1 MSEIREGRWDCS
13 ACGNANLGRFERC
26 RSCGMGRGSDVAF
39 YLPEG
44 QQVISD
50 AELLEDALSGPDWHC
65 DHCDSSNKAMET
77 SCVSCGNGR
86 DGQDAVHDRNID
98 RVSGS
103 TALERRSSVSDYKPS
118 RSAKRRRSA
127 LQNKGGWQGAKDGWT
142 EESHKW
148 SKAGQQFR
156 SSGLKARTIAPALA
170 IIAGLLALVLVVL
183 SFTMDFEKKGYIED
197 LTWQRSIGAE
207 RIVTLDETGW
217 SRPGDAYEVESRRK
231 IRSYKTVTIGYRTE
245 TRTSTERYQ
254 SGTES
259 YSCGQESLGNG
270 YFRTKTCTRATY
282 STRPVTTSHQVPIT
296 EEQPV
301 WDTWYSYKVDRWREI
316 RRVPAMGG
324 DTEPEWPEI
333 TFEQG
338 ERAGSQKGTYTYAVV
353 IDGDRKS
360 GEMSLDE
367 WIRLDEGDTVTVTT
381 NFWGRVKRI
390 VYGS

>member
-1 MSEIREGRWDCS
+1 
-13 ACGNANLGRFERC
+13 
-26 RSCGMGRGSDVAF
+26 
-39 YLPEG
+39 
-44 QQVISD
+44 
-50 AELLEDALSGPDWHC
+50 
-65 DHCDSSNKAMET
+65 MET

-127 LQNKGGWQGAKDGWT
+127 LQNKGGWQGAKD
-142 EESHKW
+142 
-148 SKAGQQFR
+148 
-156 SSGLKARTIAPALA
+156 GLKARTIAPALA

-353 IDGDRKS
+353 IDGD
-360 GEMSLDE
+360 
-367 WIRLDEGDTVTVTT
+367 
-381 NFWGRVKRI
+381 
-390 VYGS
+390 